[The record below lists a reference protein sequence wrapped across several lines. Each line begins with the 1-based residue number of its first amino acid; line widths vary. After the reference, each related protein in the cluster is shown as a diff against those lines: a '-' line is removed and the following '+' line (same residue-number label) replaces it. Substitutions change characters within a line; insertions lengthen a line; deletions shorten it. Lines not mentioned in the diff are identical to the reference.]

1 MTSQIRPAKEE
12 DAKKISDLII
22 PLCKKY
28 IIDEFEDHAK
38 KKFLLHHN
46 QKAIETHIRAGLHYF
61 VLETRDII
69 KGVVGIKPPC
79 HLFHLFVDD
88 QFRGSGIGRQLWAFA
103 QQFMLQKYHCEIISV
118 NSSTH
123 AVGFYEK
130 LQFRKISGP
139 RNQTGIISTPMEFY
153 PN

>member
-1 MTSQIRPAKEE
+1 MSNNIRPATPE
-12 DAKKISDLII
+12 DAEKISDLII

-28 IIDEFEDHAK
+28 IIDEFEAPAK

-46 QKAIETHIRAGLHYF
+46 HQAIKTHIIAGLHYF
-61 VLETRDII
+61 VLDDKKIH
-69 KGVVGIKPPC
+69 GVIGIKPPC

-88 QFRGSGIGRQLWAFA
+88 QLRGTGVGRQLWEFA
-103 QQFMLQKYHCEIISV
+103 KNFMCKQYHCEIISV

-130 LQFRKISGP
+130 LRFNKISGP
-139 RNQTGIISTPMEFY
+139 RNQTGIISTPMEY
-153 PN
+153 YVE